1 LLKFLLS
8 NGFEVDARD
17 DRGGTL
23 LHSAAS
29 SGRREIAGYLILRG
43 AEINVQDCDGKTP
56 FQRAILDKH
65 PEVIEELLKANADI
79 GNIVAEEWRKAHGKD
94 VRDIMEL
101 REESDG
107 SKSVD
112 FDSTFPTAEDLSLA
126 VVIDEKRLL
135 YVIFPVSQQPTDI
148 YKFV

>member
-1 LLKFLLS
+1 
-8 NGFEVDARD
+8 
-17 DRGGTL
+17 

-43 AEINVQDCDGKTP
+43 AKKNVQDCDGKTP
-56 FQRAILDKH
+56 LKRAILEKH
-65 PEVIEELLKANADI
+65 PEVIEELLKAKADI
-79 GNIVAEEWRKAHGKD
+79 GDIVAEDWRDAHGKD

-101 REESDG
+101 WEGSDG

-112 FDSTFPTAEDLSLA
+112 FDSTFPTAEDLSL
-126 VVIDEKRLL
+126 VVGIDEKRLL
-135 YVIFPVSQQPTDI
+135 YVIFPASQQPTDI